1 MTEITNT
8 VLNERNVAV
17 EAEDAVAITTEGVAI
32 NYEGRS
38 CGKILLIISN
48 SGEAP
53 KKATIVKGDSLQG
66 TEDLEISVTN
76 SKTSAIVIESGK
88 FENVSGENKGKVVI
102 KGEDAESLKVQVIEL
117 P

>member
-8 VLNERNVAV
+8 VLDERNVAV

-38 CGKILLIISN
+38 CGKILLMISN
-48 SGEAP
+48 SE
-53 KKATIVKGDSLQG
+53 QG

-88 FENVSGENKGKVVI
+88 FENLSGENKGKVVI

>member
-1 MTEITNT
+1 MSDITNN
-8 VLNERNVAV
+8 VLERNVAL
-17 EAEDAVAITTEGVAI
+17 ELSDAEAITIEGVAI
-32 NYEGRS
+32 NYDNKS
-38 CGKILLIISN
+38 CGKILILISN
-48 SGEAP
+48 SGEEP

-76 SKTSAIVIESGK
+76 GKTAAIVVESGK
-88 FENVSGENKGKVVI
+88 FENVSGENKGKVII

>member
-1 MTEITNT
+1 MADLTSNI
-8 VLNERNVAV
+8 LERNVALELT
-17 EAEDAVAITTEGVAI
+17 EAEAITTEGVTI
-32 NYEGRS
+32 DYDNKS
-38 CGKILLIISN
+38 CGKILILISN
-48 SGEAP
+48 SGEGP

-76 SKTSAIVIESGK
+76 SKTVGIVIESGK

-102 KGEDAESLKVQVIEL
+102 KGEDTESLKAQIIEL